1 MDGLVDHETS
11 TPGIAEGRLRPGGT
25 SVAGSDIADDELE
38 SMRQLCGLLGDPQ
51 HAAPVILVTGT
62 NGKGTVATLL
72 TRLLM
77 ASGLTVGT
85 TTSPDLGSVLQRV
98 MLDDEPLEAEVLS
111 EALEAVQLAAG
122 ALEAPPTRFEALIA
136 AAYRS
141 FADAAVEVMVVEVG
155 MLGRS
160 DATNVA
166 DAQVAVVT
174 NIGRDH
180 TPGGPGWEQQ
190 VAAAKA
196 GIVRRESTVVLGGLD
211 DELAAVI
218 EAEGP
223 ERVVRVGHGL
233 EVDGDQ
239 LAVGGHQAELR
250 TEWGIHPEVFVP
262 AFGSWV
268 APNALLAVA
277 AAEAFF
283 DRALDDEVIDE
294 AFAGVRL
301 RGRAEVL
308 ARQPLIILDSAHNP
322 EAVMALAD
330 TLSTEFDVV
339 GSRMAVVGLLVGR
352 DPRLIAEAL
361 VQARL
366 DSVILTSP
374 PSPRAADLADVVAA
388 FTAAGLSVESVVDPE
403 TALARAMRHT
413 EEEDLLVVA
422 GSMTLLPL
430 ARDVIEAILEVDGRG
445 SGQGPEPEF
454 LEPD

>member
-1 MDGLVDHETS
+1 M
-11 TPGIAEGRLRPGGT
+11 ARLC
-25 SVAGSDIADDELE
+25 A
-38 SMRQLCGLLGDPQ
+38 LLGDPQ
-51 HAAPVILVTGT
+51 TAAPTIMITGT

-85 TTSPDLGSVLQRV
+85 TTSPDLGSVLERV
-98 MLDDEPLEAEVLS
+98 ALDDEAIEADALG
-111 EALEAVQLAAG
+111 EALVAVQLAAD
-122 ALEAPPTRFEALIA
+122 ALDEPPSRFEALIA
-136 AAYRS
+136 AAFRA

-174 NIGRDH
+174 NVGRDH

-190 VAAAKA
+190 VATAKA
-196 GIVRRESTVVLGGLD
+196 GILRSEATAVLGPMTD
-211 DELAAVI
+211 DVAAVF

-223 ERVVRVGHGL
+223 ERVVRVGQGL
-233 EVDGDQ
+233 GIDGDQ
-239 LAVGGHQAELR
+239 LAVGGHQLVLR

-262 AFGSWV
+262 AHGAWV
-268 APNALLAVA
+268 GDGALLAVA

-283 DRALDDEVIDE
+283 DRALADEVIDE

-301 RGRAEVL
+301 RGRAEVIS
-308 ARQPLIILDSAHNP
+308 RQPLIILDAAHNP
-322 EAVMALAD
+322 DAAAALAD
-330 TLSTEFDVV
+330 TLSSEFDVV
-339 GSRMAVVGLLVGR
+339 GSRLAVVGLLAGR
-352 DPRLIAEAL
+352 DPGAIAEAL
-361 VQARL
+361 VEARL

-374 PSPRAADLADVVAA
+374 PSPRAADLAEVTQA
-388 FTAAGLSVESVVDPE
+388 FRSAGLSVESVVDPE

-430 ARDVIEAILEVDGRG
+430 ARDVIEAILEVAGHD
-445 SGQGPEPEF
+445 GPEPEF
-454 LEPD
+454 VEPD

>member
-1 MDGLVDHETS
+1 
-11 TPGIAEGRLRPGGT
+11 
-25 SVAGSDIADDELE
+25 
-38 SMRQLCGLLGDPQ
+38 MR
-51 HAAPVILVTGT
+51 
-62 NGKGTVATLL
+62 
-72 TRLLM
+72 
-77 ASGLTVGT
+77 S
-85 TTSPDLGSVLQRV
+85 
-98 MLDDEPLEAEVLS
+98 
-111 EALEAVQLAAG
+111 
-122 ALEAPPTRFEALIA
+122 
-136 AAYRS
+136 RS
-141 FADAAVEVMVVEVG
+141 
-155 MLGRS
+155 
-160 DATNVA
+160 
-166 DAQVAVVT
+166 
-174 NIGRDH
+174 
-180 TPGGPGWEQQ
+180 
-190 VAAAKA
+190 
-196 GIVRRESTVVLGGLD
+196 
-211 DELAAVI
+211 
-218 EAEGP
+218 
-223 ERVVRVGHGL
+223 
-233 EVDGDQ
+233 
-239 LAVGGHQAELR
+239 
-250 TEWGIHPEVFVP
+250 
-262 AFGSWV
+262 
-268 APNALLAVA
+268 

-374 PSPRAADLADVVAA
+374 PSPRAADLAEVVAA

>member
-1 MDGLVDHETS
+1 
-11 TPGIAEGRLRPGGT
+11 
-25 SVAGSDIADDELE
+25 
-38 SMRQLCGLLGDPQ
+38 MRQLCGLLGDPQ

-196 GIVRRESTVVLGGLD
+196 GIVRRESTVVLGGMD

-218 EAEGP
+218 EAEGLS
-223 ERVVRVGHGL
+223 VVRVGHGL

-268 APNALLAVA
+268 APNVLLAVA

-301 RGRAEVL
+301 RGRRGAC
-308 ARQPLIILDSAHNP
+308 SA
-322 EAVMALAD
+322 AVD
-330 TLSTEFDVV
+330 H
-339 GSRMAVVGLLVGR
+339 
-352 DPRLIAEAL
+352 P
-361 VQARL
+361 
-366 DSVILTSP
+366 
-374 PSPRAADLADVVAA
+374 
-388 FTAAGLSVESVVDPE
+388 
-403 TALARAMRHT
+403 
-413 EEEDLLVVA
+413 
-422 GSMTLLPL
+422 
-430 ARDVIEAILEVDGRG
+430 
-445 SGQGPEPEF
+445 
-454 LEPD
+454 